1 MTMKLQQPPLDC
13 ISRVRFAPFAGSTQ
27 LLASSWDS
35 HVRLYDASS
44 GKLTGVQKHPLA
56 VLDCTFLQDSS
67 RCVSGGLARKLV
79 VFDFRSQQELL
90 LGEHDEAIRCV
101 EFHSH
106 SQQVFSASW
115 DRTLRAWDLRQ
126 PGPSLAVVN
135 LGTKA
140 FCMDVGVDKVI
151 VGGADRC
158 VHVFDT
164 RRLGTLLEKRESSLK
179 HQIRSVKV
187 GIDQKFFASSSVE
200 GRVAIE
206 YFDPEENLSSRYA
219 FKCHRVRE
227 AGCEE
232 KVHPVNAID
241 FHPVHGTFATGGSDG
256 GVCVWDG
263 YAKKRVWKLN
273 PFHTSV
279 SSLSFSADG
288 SQLAVAVSYTFDD
301 GERMPP
307 PVPELVVRQ
316 VTSSEVMAKVSKDA

>member
-1 MTMKLQQPPLDC
+1 MLLICFIVNRSPRKGLQVASC
-13 ISRVRFAPFAGSTQ
+13 TAFASAIMSDLKKP
-27 LLASSWDS
+27 
-35 HVRLYDASS
+35 
-44 GKLTGVQKHPLA
+44 
-56 VLDCTFLQDSS
+56 
-67 RCVSGGLARKLV
+67 
-79 VFDFRSQQELL
+79 RSP
-90 LGEHDEAIRCV
+90 DY
-101 EFHSH
+101 F
-106 SQQVFSASW
+106 
-115 DRTLRAWDLRQ
+115 TAWDLRQ

-273 PFHTSV
+273 PFHTS
-279 SSLSFSADG
+279 
-288 SQLAVAVSYTFDD
+288 
-301 GERMPP
+301 
-307 PVPELVVRQ
+307 
-316 VTSSEVMAKVSKDA
+316 